1 MSPRRLDRRRLSQ
14 ILARP
19 FGVAAALKMIFT
31 GMLSVVMLTACQ
43 TTPAPAPEVIRPGS
57 PLALGV
63 AAVDII
69 TDYTSPG
76 TAPYIDQDYRPSP
89 AVQLTQ
95 WAEQTLT
102 PDLDDG
108 NLLLAITKASLKE
121 VEIAGDDGLKA
132 LFTDEQR
139 LLVTVE
145 YEGILSFTHPLNN
158 RSATLTVVATAQ
170 SSIPDSATPDE
181 AQQLRQQV
189 VRNGI
194 GRFDQELRRQ
204 LRQVSEGVWPLKG

>member
-1 MSPRRLDRRRLSQ
+1 MSPKPIHRRQFSQMLASPLLASPLLMGPLSM
-14 ILARP
+14 
-19 FGVAAALKMIFT
+19 AA
-31 GMLSVVMLTACQ
+31 LTACQ
-43 TTPAPAPEVIRPGS
+43 TTAAPPPEQVRSGGK
-57 PLALGV
+57 LALGV

-69 TDYTSPG
+69 NDYTPAG
-76 TAPYIDQDYRPSP
+76 AAPYIDHEFMPTP
-89 AVQLTQ
+89 TVQLTQ

-108 NLLLAITKASLKE
+108 NVLVAITKASLKE

-132 LFTDEQR
+132 LFTNEQR

-145 YEGILSFTHPLNN
+145 FEAIFSFTHPLKN
-158 RSATLTVVATAQ
+158 RSATLTVVSSAQ
-170 SSIPDSATPDE
+170 SSIPDNATPDD
-181 AQQLRQQV
+181 AQRIRQRV

-204 LRQVSEGVWPLKG
+204 LRQVSEGIWPLKG